1 MPKVPKT
8 TIKEAQEQAYLFNWA
23 KWNVGQFPELDEMFA
38 IPNGAGKLSKQTCA
52 KLKRTGLKAG
62 VPDIFLPAIRGGYG
76 GMFIELKSMTGTVQ
90 DNQMDWK
97 NRLERNGYFCIIAKG
112 WISAMEQILKYLKG
126 EYVKQETK

>member
-8 TIKEAQEQAYLFNWA
+8 TIKESQEQAYLFNWA
-23 KWNVGQFPELDEMFA
+23 KWNAAQFPELDAMFA

-90 DNQMDWK
+90 DNQKEWHIK
-97 NRLERNGYFCIIAKG
+97 LSQLGYYCIVARG
-112 WISAMEQILKYLKG
+112 WIAAMESILKYLKG
-126 EYVKQETK
+126 EYVK